1 MDNRIKVVAAL
12 LLIGGSYWLYQT
24 LGTATLAITSEPA
37 GAQIRVDGRVRGL
50 TPIARLELDTGSHKL
65 EVSHSYFR
73 THVEGMTLRRGDHLV
88 KNVSLAVGEGTLS
101 LLSNPRGAWVEVDGV
116 RLADKTPTTL
126 KTQAGERSIVM
137 GQAERRAVA
146 QVHTL
151 QADKTLEVNFNL
163 NIDPHGNF
171 TLTTTPRNAV
181 IEFVGKDIVYSSQV
195 RIPIGEYTLSVSKP
209 GYATQTFRYTVR
221 YGNNLHQVTL
231 ARDYGS
237 LKVTTTPVDA
247 DVEVT
252 FTDAGKSRRKT
263 YTRDMQVPVGK
274 VEVRAR
280 ALGHRTAFRSL
291 NMTSQ
296 GTSLRFDLK
305 PMTVEVGRVFTD
317 PLKVGGRGPQLV
329 VVPAGEFVM
338 GNAAG
343 PLSEQPLHPVLLAQP
358 FAVSRFEITIED
370 YLAYLEATGGTLH
383 ERLNATDLR
392 HAIAYVSH
400 ADAVEYAQWLTQQT
414 GQKYRLLSESE
425 WEYIARA
432 GSSSTYFF
440 GEDPEQLCQYANV
453 ADRSTRQV
461 FRQWDTLAC
470 DDQQVRP
477 GLVGSY
483 QPNNFGVYDI
493 YGNVAEWVADCGM
506 PGYTLA
512 PDDGAAKDTSG
523 SCSTHGVRG
532 GSWDSQ
538 AVEASS
544 AYRFSAGSAND
555 DRGIRLLR
563 VL

>member
-1 MDNRIKVVAAL
+1 MDKRIKVAAVL

-24 LGTATLAITSEPA
+24 LGTATLAITSEPS
-37 GAQIRVDGRVRGL
+37 GAQVRVDGRVRGL
-50 TPIARLELDTGSHKL
+50 TPINRLELDTGSHKL
-65 EVSHSYFR
+65 EISHSYFR

-88 KNVSLAVGEGTLS
+88 KNVTLAVGEGTLS

-116 RLADKTPTTL
+116 RLPDPTPTTL

-163 NIDPHGNF
+163 NIDPHGTF

-181 IEFVGKDIVYSSQV
+181 VEFVGKDIVYTPQI

-209 GYATQTFRYTVR
+209 GYATQTFRHTVR
-221 YGNNLHQVTL
+221 YGDNLHQVTL
-231 ARDYGS
+231 AREYGS
-237 LKVTTTPVDA
+237 LKVATTPADA

-252 FTDAGKSRRKT
+252 FADAGKSRRKT

-291 NMTSQ
+291 NMTRQ
-296 GTSLRFDLK
+296 GASLQFDLQ
-305 PMTVEVGRVFTD
+305 PMSVEIGRVFTD
-317 PLKVGGRGPQLV
+317 PLATGGHGPELV
-329 VVPAGEFVM
+329 IIPAGEFVM

-343 PLSEQPLHPVLLAQP
+343 PPSERPPHTVMLAQP
-358 FAVSRFEITIED
+358 FAVSRYEITIGE
-370 YLAYLEATGGTLH
+370 YLPYLKATGGTLH
-383 ERLNATDLR
+383 ERLNAEDLR
-392 HAIAYVSH
+392 HGMAYVSH
-400 ADAVEYAQWLTQQT
+400 ADATRYAQWLSRQT

-425 WEYIARA
+425 WEYVARA
-432 GSSSTYFF
+432 GTSSTYFF

-461 FRQWDTLAC
+461 FRQWDTLTC

-477 GLVGSY
+477 GPVGKY

-493 YGNVAEWVADCGM
+493 YGNVAEWVADCGL
-506 PGYTLA
+506 PEYTLGT
-512 PDDGAAKDTSG
+512 DDGAAKNTGD
-523 SCSTHGVRG
+523 SCNSHGVRG

-544 AYRFSAGSAND
+544 AYRFSASSAND

-563 VL
+563 EL